1 MALIGLLIS
10 LALAYI
16 AGTFLGSLAGAF
28 FVMTHIGFWVG
39 IGFLIDTTLSV
50 YLSVIFS
57 IIVCNTVSFVFLKIT
72 AQEVVDYLNE
82 IST

>member
-1 MALIGLLIS
+1 VTF

-39 IGFLIDTTLSV
+39 IGFLIGTTLSV